1 MSSLSN
7 ACNLSNNVFSAIT
20 EGIAPCKYFSTSNF
34 SSLKLSS
41 KDIFI
46 LHLNIRSL
54 NKNYDDLYEL
64 ISEFPHPPDLVC
76 FSETKLKNNTHV
88 NIQISGY
95 QFVHADSA
103 YNAGGVGIYISD
115 NIEFNN
121 ASSYSITV
129 QLMDAK
135 TSGSA
140 LTLILPKNIL
150 LVSYIAIPSLM
161 LMSLLPNLMN
171 VYKR

>member
-1 MSSLSN
+1 MFSLSN
-7 ACNLSNNVFSAIT
+7 VCDLSNNVFSAIT

-41 KDIFI
+41 EDIFI
-46 LHLNIRSL
+46 FRLNIWSS

-76 FSETKLKNNTHV
+76 LSETKLKNNTQV
-88 NIQISGY
+88 NIQIRGY
-95 QFVHADSA
+95 QFVHVDSA
-103 YNAGGVGIYISD
+103 SNAGGVGIYISD
-115 NIEFNN
+115 NIEFNH

-129 QLMDAK
+129 DGCENIWISIN
-135 TSGSA
+135 T
-140 LTLILPKNIL
+140 LPKNIL

-161 LMSLLPNLMN
+161 FMSLLPNLMN